1 MQVAPSVFFADRTDR
16 DSGIIEAPQSGKAE
30 MDNLA
35 KALIG
40 LAALAFLLAVGTALL
55 GVPILGV
62 QPEGFSRAC
71 TNLALLSI
79 GLSVCF
85 GGKSSRL

>member
-16 DSGIIEAPQSGKAE
+16 DSGIIEAPQSGEAE

-62 QPEGFSRAC
+62 LPEGFSRAC